1 MEIRAGTWFVGEIT
15 SCIRPCIW
23 ETLCKCLLVDQ
34 DKIGRCPGKQNRLC
48 KAGHYPQ
55 KQA

>member
-34 DKIGRCPGKQNRLC
+34 DKIGRSPGKQNRLC